1 VVPAATS
8 FQEDCGEF
16 FVEGL
21 MMLRKNYFIPIPHM
35 YDCLTPFVFFSPH
48 FTCN

>member
-8 FQEDCGEF
+8 FQEDCGEI

-21 MMLRKNYFIPIPHM
+21 MMLKKTTSFPYPICSM
-35 YDCLTPFVFFSPH
+35 TV
-48 FTCN
+48 